1 MKALNEYESSNREKV
16 MLMSL
21 VLSAPGPIVTGIPAV
36 LSHSATQIAD
46 FLRRTSELVALFVS
60 WWIYRKLKHSVKSD
74 DTYRNHMERIAN
86 LTVFGAMMCSVIAM
100 FIVGVFRFFIYKANG
115 NVVLGLI
122 IAILGVITNLWFWWR
137 YRNMIREKY
146 NSVIAGQEK
155 LYRAKASVDICVVS
169 ALTSVSIAPNHPVT
183 QYIDALGCI
192 IVAFYLLFNGIDILR
207 KNKVAE
213 NNEP

>member
-1 MKALNEYESSNREKV
+1 
-16 MLMSL
+16 
-21 VLSAPGPIVTGIPAV
+21 
-36 LSHSATQIAD
+36 
-46 FLRRTSELVALFVS
+46 
-60 WWIYRKLKHSVKSD
+60 
-74 DTYRNHMERIAN
+74 
-86 LTVFGAMMCSVIAM
+86 
-100 FIVGVFRFFIYKANG
+100 
-115 NVVLGLI
+115 
-122 IAILGVITNLWFWWR
+122 
-137 YRNMIREKY
+137 MIREKY